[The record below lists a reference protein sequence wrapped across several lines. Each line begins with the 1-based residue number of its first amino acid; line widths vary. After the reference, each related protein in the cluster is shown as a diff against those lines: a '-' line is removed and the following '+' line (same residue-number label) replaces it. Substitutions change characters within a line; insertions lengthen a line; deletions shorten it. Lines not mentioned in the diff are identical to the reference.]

1 MYSPEYSRDG
11 ILGREDA
18 YTPSQ
23 WIVNPL
29 AASSRAALRTARSSG
44 YSISRS
50 LILAMRRRARPFR
63 WNSLPHGW

>member
-1 MYSPEYSRDG
+1 M
-11 ILGREDA
+11 
-18 YTPSQ
+18 TPSQ

-63 WNSLPHGW
+63 WNSLPHGWWPSIRRAARNQLIAGN